1 MNTCTHFD
9 VLKLI
14 KNVIYKYQ
22 INQTKIHILINKN
35 DNLDKFVYFGFSSW
49 SDSPKMAATIFV

>member
-1 MNTCTHFD
+1 MNTFKHFD

-14 KNVIYKYQ
+14 KKCGLQAPNKLDQIY
-22 INQTKIHILINKN
+22 ILINKN

-49 SDSPKMAATIFV
+49 SDSLKLAATICI